1 MNKTILLLLLI
12 IGGTF
17 SYAQEFETIDTV
29 KFNCYYTY
37 TFQQDST
44 SKYSVKSQEMVLQI
58 GNRYSK
64 FISANKLYADSI
76 IKTCSNESVN
86 STSLNKILPL
96 LQGSSTHSYCKYRL
110 YKNFEDKGN
119 LTLTEYLNRKHIKT
133 IEKASFK
140 WQIAVNADTTIM
152 GYKCTKAT
160 TQYAGREYTAWFT
173 MDIPI
178 SDGPYKFQGLPGLI
192 VNIHDSQNQHSFQLD
207 GFRKSTHLN
216 SIFFVKN
223 KYVEVSPEEHVKALN
238 YHNAQLYNRVQ
249 SNSITFDSE
258 ETKARAL
265 ARLKTRNNYIELY

>member
-1 MNKTILLLLLI
+1 MGNLS
-12 IGGTF
+12 F
-17 SYAQEFETIDTV
+17 AQEFETVDTV
-29 KFNCYYTY
+29 KYTCLY
-37 TFQQDST
+37 LYSFQQDST
-44 SKYSVKSQEMVLQI
+44 SKYSAKSQEMVLQI
-58 GNRYSK
+58 RNRHSK
-64 FISANKLYADSI
+64 FISANKLYSDSI
-76 IKTCSNESVN
+76 IKICSNESVN

-192 VNIHDSQNQHSFQLD
+192 VNIQDSQNQHSFQLT
-207 GFRKSTHLN
+207 GFRKSTHLK

-238 YHNAQLYNRVQ
+238 YHNAQLYNQ
-249 SNSITFDSE
+249 IHSNSITFDSE